1 MAKVTIKDVARESG
15 YSIATVSKA
24 LNDVNVVKD
33 STKNKILEAAKKLDY
48 SPNLMGK
55 QLKSGSTQTLGF
67 FTSSVTGPYFSILI
81 DALAN
86 FSEKN
91 GYALN
96 VFISTDHDKI
106 MNTIRG
112 GLVDGALLFDTIIN
126 DDDIAIFNNEHI
138 ANVFLDRKVSQKTTS
153 SIVFNSK
160 GAGRAIGNYLL
171 NLGHR
176 NIAYIAGYDDVYDS
190 ELRFDGLKEAM
201 SEHGL
206 TFEPHNRLSGMFEE
220 EASYNAVL
228 SFLRAARMRGYEV
241 PTAFVAGNDI
251 SAIGA
256 IKALRHEG
264 LNVPEEISVVGFDDI
279 DVSEYFNPPLT
290 TIRNPITAQARG
302 AVEIL
307 LALLAGQRNIPSQ
320 ELPGELV
327 IRKSASNIQY

>member
-24 LNDVNVVKD
+24 LNGVDVVKET
-33 STKNKILEAAKKLDY
+33 TKNKILEAAKRLDY

-91 GYALN
+91 GYGLN
-96 VFISTDHDKI
+96 VFISSDRDKI

-112 GLVDGALLFDTIIN
+112 RLVDGALLFDTIIN
-126 DDDIAIFNNEHI
+126 DDDIEQFNNERI
-138 ANVFLDRKVSQKTTS
+138 SSVFLDRKISDGSTS
-153 SIVFNSK
+153 SIVFDSQ
-160 GAGRAIGNYLL
+160 GAGRAIGNYLI

-190 ELRFDGLKEAM
+190 ELRFAGLKQALND
-201 SEHGL
+201 HGL
-206 TFEPHNRLSGMFEE
+206 VFEPHNRLAGMFEE
-220 EASYNAVL
+220 EASYNAIL
-228 SFLRAARMRGYEV
+228 SFLRVARLRGYEL
-241 PTAFVAGNDI
+241 PTAFVAGNDT

-264 LNVPEEISVVGFDDI
+264 LNVPEDISVVGFDDI
-279 DVSEYFNPPLT
+279 DVAEYFNPPLT
-290 TIRNPITAQARG
+290 TIRNPIMAQARG

-307 LALLAGQRNIPSQ
+307 LSLLQGEQDIPSQ
-320 ELPGELV
+320 VLPGELV
-327 IRKSASNIQY
+327 IRKSTSNIPS